1 MKIKLVKQTNSTLV
15 FTTETIP
22 NLQVG
27 KVYEV
32 KPFKRNRTLEQ
43 NALLWKI
50 LTIIQEYTGHD
61 KWDIYTDLLEKTGVM
76 VEYLE
81 APLKAEETLKR
92 IFRIVKLVENRV
104 NQKGQPTAV
113 FKCYVGSSKFK
124 TKEMK
129 QLIDN
134 SLELA
139 YSLGLT
145 IDVDTLESED

>member
-1 MKIKLVKQTNSTLV
+1 MKITLAKQTNSTLV
-15 FTTETIP
+15 FTTETMP
-22 NLQVG
+22 NLEVG
-27 KVYEV
+27 KIYEV

-50 LTIIQEYTGHD
+50 LNIIQDHTGQD

-81 APLKAEETLKR
+81 APLKAEGTLKR

-104 NQKGQPTAV
+104 SQKVKPTAL
-113 FKCYVGSSKFK
+113 FKVYVGSSQFK

-134 SLELA
+134 SLDLV

-145 IDVDTLESED
+145 IDIDTLESED